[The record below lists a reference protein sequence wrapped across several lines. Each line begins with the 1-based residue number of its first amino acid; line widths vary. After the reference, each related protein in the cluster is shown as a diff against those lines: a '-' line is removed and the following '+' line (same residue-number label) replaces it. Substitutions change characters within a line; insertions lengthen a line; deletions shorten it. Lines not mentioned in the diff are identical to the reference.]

1 MVQRTKRREMP
12 ADIPALLGELGA
24 CRAAMIRVCTTVTPL
39 NPAYRAASRIIDEI
53 DQMAGLL
60 TGDPR
65 HFHLKPHSTS

>member
-1 MVQRTKRREMP
+1 MARRTKRMEMP

-24 CRAAMIRVCTTVTPL
+24 CRTAMIRVCATVTPYG
-39 NPAYRAASRIIDEI
+39 PAYKAALRTMEAI

-65 HFHLKPHSTS
+65 HFHLKPHSAN